1 MKDYELAWKLLKSK
15 ILTDSIDN
23 HTNVIDKDSYTFNE
37 LLDMVNTLEEMYING
52 GNDSEIR

>member
-52 GNDSEIR
+52 GNDSEI